1 MMTAMVMALICL
13 PSCNMKLISVTR
25 ERKGKKEFKATFE
38 TDGKTKI
45 VRFGTA
51 SNYVLNPNKTAVDRA
66 GYHARHSKIVG
77 ANYNR
82 ADTPASLS
90 RYLLWGDSRS
100 LSRNL
105 AAYRRRYRV

>member
-1 MMTAMVMALICL
+1 
-13 PSCNMKLISVTR
+13 MKLVSVSR
-25 ERKGKKEFKATFE
+25 ERKGKKEFKAIFE

-51 SNYVLNPNKTAVDRA
+51 SNYVLNPNKTTADRA
-66 GYHARHSKIVG
+66 AYHARHSKVAG

-90 RYLLWGDSRS
+90 RYLLWGNSRS

-105 AAYRRRYRV
+105 TAYRKRYRV